1 MELGSTY
8 VGSLSMAEHRYR
20 IGDLV
25 RVQGSVGVSLHSVEG
40 NLDQLSSNRLKGV
53 YEISRLLPELD
64 NGTPQYQIRS
74 CGDQAHGDQASYV
87 VPETQLIALPLPPP
101 THR

>member
-8 VGSLSMAEHRYR
+8 VCSLSMAEHRYK

>member
-1 MELGSTY
+1 M
-8 VGSLSMAEHRYR
+8 VEHRYR

-74 CGDQAHGDQASYV
+74 CGDQASYV

>member
-1 MELGSTY
+1 M
-8 VGSLSMAEHRYR
+8 VEHRYR

-25 RVQGSVGVSLHSVEG
+25 RVQGSVGVNLHSVEG

-87 VPETQLIALPLPPP
+87 VPETQLIVLPLPPP
-101 THR
+101 SHY